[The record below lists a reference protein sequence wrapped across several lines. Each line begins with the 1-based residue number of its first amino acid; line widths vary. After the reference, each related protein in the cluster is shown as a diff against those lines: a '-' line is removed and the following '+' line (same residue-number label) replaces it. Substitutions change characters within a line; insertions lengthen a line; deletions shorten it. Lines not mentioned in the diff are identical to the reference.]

1 MARIPLIEPEAV
13 DGELEEFYDAVTAL
27 LGRVPHFYRTIS
39 HAPLLAMLFLPI
51 NAANQRQWPGA
62 RLSGKIKELVVIKT
76 SHVNGCDYCYAHNTS
91 LGQASGITHEQIID
105 LSSDDYLDSTNFTE
119 REKAAVLWAE
129 HMTRNTAQQRDDIYE
144 RVKAQFSDAE
154 IVELTLICGMFNMIN
169 RVNDALDITIEEQ
182 PEIDKIKPSL
192 VLDPQRM
199 SDYLHWLADN
209 WLQDFDAINQQAEDA
224 AAA

>member
-13 DGELEEFYDAVTAL
+13 DGELDEFYGAVTGL

-51 NAANQRQWPGA
+51 NAANQREWPGA

-76 SHVNGCDYCYAHNTS
+76 SHLNGCDYCYAHNTS
-91 LGQASGITHEQIID
+91 LGQAAGISHEQIID
-105 LSSDDYLDSTNFTE
+105 LSSDDYLDSAGFSE

-129 HMTRNTAQQRDDIYE
+129 HVTRNTAQQRGDVYE

-154 IVELTLICGMFNMIN
+154 IVELTLICAMFNMIN
-169 RVNDALDITIEEQ
+169 RVNDSLDITIEEQ

-192 VLDPQRM
+192 VLDPERM
-199 SDYLHWLADN
+199 RTYLRWLADHWPGDMDTLN
-209 WLQDFDAINQQAEDA
+209 REAEEA
-224 AAA
+224 AA

>member
-13 DGELEEFYDAVTAL
+13 DGELEEFYGAVTAL

-91 LGQASGITHEQIID
+91 LGQAAGITHEQIID
-105 LSSDDYLDSTNFTE
+105 LSSDDYLDSGSFSE

-129 HMTRNTAQQRDDIYE
+129 HVTRNTAQKRGDI
-144 RVKAQFSDAE
+144 RWCSIPNA
-154 IVELTLICGMFNMIN
+154 
-169 RVNDALDITIEEQ
+169 
-182 PEIDKIKPSL
+182 
-192 VLDPQRM
+192 
-199 SDYLHWLADN
+199 
-209 WLQDFDAINQQAEDA
+209 
-224 AAA
+224 

>member
-13 DGELEEFYDAVTAL
+13 DGELDEFYGAVTAL

-91 LGQASGITHEQIID
+91 LGQAAGITHEQIID
-105 LSSDDYLDSTNFTE
+105 LSGDDYLESGDFTE

-129 HMTRNTAQQRDDIYE
+129 HVTRNTARERGDVYE

-154 IVELTLICGMFNMIN
+154 IVELTLVCAMFNMIN
-169 RVNDALDITIEEQ
+169 RINDSLAIEIEAQ
-182 PEIDKIKPSL
+182 PEIDKIKGTL
-192 VLDPQRM
+192 VLDPERIAT
-199 SDYLHWLADN
+199 YLHWLADH
-209 WLQDFDAINQQAEDA
+209 WPADFDAINRQAADA